1 MVRKTVTAEIKK
13 LGINGEGIAYLD
25 KKITFVQGALP
36 REVVEIE
43 IVRDE
48 PTYKIG
54 ELVKVVSRS
63 KDRVRPKCYQQGK
76 CLGCPLMIMDY
87 QAQLTSKH
95 QLVKDTLN
103 KYIGKENV
111 RVPIEPVK
119 ASSQRL
125 AVRNIVR
132 LPIIKF
138 DDRVV
143 FGIYQRESKYL
154 SLMSRCPMQSKRINS
169 CLTEL
174 ESLFSELHLHAYDEL
189 KRKGLR
195 FLTVREFD
203 AGLQLI
209 FVTGEDR
216 IPDRALEA
224 MSRIEGVIS
233 IYVCVNTSKKQDFEA
248 GKYEKKFGKATIE
261 QYFMQKT
268 FTISPKDDFPVYRQH
283 AVRVA
288 KEIADMIPED
298 TLSILEVNSGIGL
311 YSLGLDERYV
321 IKGIDERKG
330 DIVDAMNNVR
340 LMGRMN
346 VNYESGKMD
355 TLFPTLCKA
364 RHFDLVMVHVREAK
378 YDPHFISNLRLST
391 TRHILLFGDHL
402 STMAKMAG
410 ELKENYRLAK
420 IVNLDGAPNGSTL
433 TTIMRLD
440 LA

>member
-1 MVRKTVTAEIKK
+1 MVKKTVTAEIKK

-54 ELVKVVSRS
+54 EIVKIVSRS

-87 QAQLTSKH
+87 QAQLTNKH

-103 KYIGKENV
+103 KYLGKENI
-111 RVPIEPVK
+111 RIPIEPVK
-119 ASSQRL
+119 ASSQQL
-125 AVRNIVR
+125 GVRNIVR

-154 SLMSRCPMQSKRINS
+154 SLMSNCPMQSKRINQ
-169 CLTEL
+169 CLNAL
-174 ESLFSELHLHAYDEL
+174 EALFSELHLHAYDEL

-195 FLTVREFD
+195 FLTIREFD

-224 MSRIEGVIS
+224 ISKLDNVIS

-248 GKYEKKFGKATIE
+248 SRYEKKFGKTLIE
-261 QYFMQKT
+261 QFFMQKT
-268 FTISPKDDFPVYRQH
+268 FMVSPKDEFPVYRQH

-288 KEIADMIPED
+288 KEIANMIPED
-298 TLSILEVNSGIGL
+298 TLSILEVYSGIGL

-321 IKGIDERKG
+321 IKGIDDRKG
-330 DIVDAMNNVR
+330 NVVDAMNNVR
-340 LMGRMN
+340 LMQRNN
-346 VNYESGKMD
+346 VNYECGKID
-355 TLFPTLCKA
+355 VLFPTLCKA
-364 RHFDLVMVHVREAK
+364 RHFDLIMVHVREAK
-378 YDPHFISNLRLST
+378 CDTSFIHNLCLST
-391 TRHILLFGDHL
+391 TRHIILFGDHL

-410 ELKENYRLAK
+410 ELKDYYRLGK
-420 IVNLDGAPNGSTL
+420 VVTLDGAPNGSSV
-433 TTIMRLD
+433 TTVMRLD
-440 LA
+440 RV